1 MFLIVQEA
9 AAIGRWILVGDA
21 VLGVGW
27 PPGCVQRGSAGGH
40 TRACTC
46 TPALPCCST
55 VDVEVVGGVL
65 ARSGG
70 EGGGGVVWAAKGKVK
85 ILNV

>member
-1 MFLIVQEA
+1 MM
-9 AAIGRWILVGDA
+9 GRWILVGDA
-21 VLGVGW
+21 MLEVGW

-40 TRACTC
+40 ARASTC

-55 VDVEVVGGVL
+55 MDVEAVGSVL
-65 ARSGG
+65 AGSSG
-70 EGGGGVVWAAKGKVK
+70 EGGGGMVWAAKGKVK